1 MRSST
6 STSCF
11 AQSRA
16 CRTSSSCWSG
26 TARSRRAGADSPARS
41 CWARAP
47 SSRASAWARR
57 GCCRPS
63 TCTRRRRTRRACRSP
78 CSRRWRS
85 VCRCWR
91 AISRRTARCCRP
103 RRPGSLPATSTRSRR
118 PSPGSRATRPSAR
131 RWAPKTACAR
141 AASSTRA
148 RWSARCRRSTE
159 RCWECSNI
167 GRMRI
172 LVTGVTGFVGSHLAE
187 WALAQGAAVVGA
199 VRWRSTT
206 EHIDHLRDRLTLL
219 GADLRALSSVRL
231 LLEQARP
238 DYIVHLAA
246 QSFVGASWE
255 APSETL
261 LTNAISQMNL
271 FEAIRQLGAT
281 ATRFL
286 VIGSSEEYGLVYP
299 DELPIRETNPL
310 RPLSP
315 YAVSKVTQ
323 DLMGYQYFKS
333 YGLDIVRARAF
344 NHSVGRHTPWLL
356 RDDRTGLIDI
366 RYIGELRRY
375 KPTGYLSGRV
385 LEDGTTVWDM
395 RRHPVSVW
403 ADGRWS
409 KVIHLSCHPLREG
422 DRVLR
427 LVSSAGSVHVT
438 VEHSVMGPGP
448 TGHDVRSASD
458 LNVGD
463 RLSLLEM
470 PSSTGMWVHEDVAWL
485 LGFFVAEG
493 CITNGKVRIDNK
505 DRKPLERCAE
515 ILLQHFR
522 QASRFVQGSSGDV
535 WRLSVLRPEEFAR
548 WLGPQVYA
556 SDHNKRV
563 PRGILNAQ
571 PDAKLAFVRGY
582 NEGDGLRAGHGTYEF
597 KSFKTKSPILV
608 LGLVYL
614 VASTTRQRIC
624 LNTEVRSTGTYYLVN
639 LNSPA
644 ADHANWGRHL
654 EVPEDVLKKIEE
666 VSYSGEV
673 WDFETEDHLFH
684 PGLGR
689 T

>member
-1 MRSST
+1 M
-6 STSCF
+6 
-11 AQSRA
+11 
-16 CRTSSSCWSG
+16 
-26 TARSRRAGADSPARS
+26 
-41 CWARAP
+41 
-47 SSRASAWARR
+47 
-57 GCCRPS
+57 
-63 TCTRRRRTRRACRSP
+63 
-78 CSRRWRS
+78 
-85 VCRCWR
+85 
-91 AISRRTARCCRP
+91 
-103 RRPGSLPATSTRSRR
+103 
-118 PSPGSRATRPSAR
+118 
-131 RWAPKTACAR
+131 
-141 AASSTRA
+141 
-148 RWSARCRRSTE
+148 
-159 RCWECSNI
+159 

-172 LVTGVTGFVGSHLAE
+172 LITGISGFVGSHLAE
-187 WALAQGAAVVGA
+187 WALAQGAQVIGA
-199 VRWRSTT
+199 LRWRSKT
-206 EHIDHLRDRLTLL
+206 EHIEHLRNRVTLVES
-219 GADLRALSSVRL
+219 DLRDVLSVRNVL
-231 LLEQARP
+231 AEARP
-238 DYIVHLAA
+238 DVIIHLAA
-246 QSFVGASWE
+246 QSFVAASWQQ
-255 APSETL
+255 PVETFY
-261 LTNAISQMNL
+261 TNVISQMNL
-271 FEAIRQLGAT
+271 FEAMRQLGT
-281 ATRFL
+281 AARFL

-299 DELPIRETNPL
+299 DELPILETNPL

-323 DLMGYQYFKS
+323 DLMGWQYFKS
-333 YGLDIVRARAF
+333 YGMDIVRARAF
-344 NHSVGRHTPWLL
+344 NHSVGRHTPVLL
-356 RDDRTGLIDI
+356 RDDRSGLIDI

-375 KPTGYLSGRV
+375 KPTGYLSGRL

-422 DRVLR
+422 DRMLR
-427 LVSSAGSVHVT
+427 LVSSAGIVDVT
-438 VEHSVMGPGP
+438 GEHSVMVPGP

-463 RLSLLEM
+463 RLSLVEM

-515 ILLQHFR
+515 ILLQHFG
-522 QASRFVQGSSGDV
+522 QDSRFVQGSSGDV

-571 PDAKLAFVRGY
+571 PDAKLAFLRGY

-654 EVPEDVLKKIEE
+654 EVPEDVLKKIDE

-684 PGLGR
+684 AGLGR
-689 T
+689 NLVHNTGPRRGDAFATSNFAKQVAENEAGLREPVVLVGDLKPTRDFSDVRDIVRGYWLLLERGTPGEVYNLCSGSEWSIERMLNFLIGQSRVGRIEIRQDPARLRPSDVPALRGSAEKIEKAVGWRPTIPLEKTLTDLLEYWRHRVQSRAT